1 MSKTKAIAN
10 DIAVNI
16 NTQRII
22 FKFLAVSFIIL
33 SIAYVYMIGSI
44 TFNIVAR
51 KSLENTERTL
61 GSNIS
66 QLELEYLGDLDSI
79 NKTRAL
85 SLGFQDA
92 KSSIFATRAINHVAI
107 R

>member
-10 DIAVNI
+10 DIAANT
-16 NTQRII
+16 NTQKII
-22 FKFLAVSFIIL
+22 FKFLVASFVVL

-51 KSLENTERTL
+51 KSLENTAKILTN
-61 GSNIS
+61 NIS
-66 QLELEYLGDLDSI
+66 QLELTYLDNMDNI
-79 NKTRAL
+79 NKNHAE

-92 KSSIFATRAINHVAI
+92 KSSIFAIRTINHVAI

>member
-10 DIAVNI
+10 DIVANT

-22 FKFLAVSFIIL
+22 FKFLVFSFIIL
-33 SIAYVYMIGSI
+33 SIAYIYIIGSI

-51 KSLENTERTL
+51 KSLETTAKAL
-61 GSNIS
+61 SSNIS
-66 QLELEYLGDLDSI
+66 QLELTYLNNMNDI
-79 NKTRAL
+79 NKNHAE
-85 SLGFQDA
+85 SLGFKDA
-92 KSSIFATRAINHVAI
+92 KSSIFATRTINHVAI